1 MKTKKRNFKET
12 TKSLFL
18 TYTVIPIF
26 ILVILFFI
34 FTITIF
40 KVILIHDTTQASS
53 HIEEKMSS
61 VNQQYR
67 KEVNRIAALPDVTHY
82 LKTLSHSNLVFEE
95 FYHFN
100 NQQQVKSIFNLF
112 DGNGQLLLSSANTV
126 NDASMENLTVILRQL
141 QKDPKKLI
149 IAAGKNQYS
158 HGKVT
163 VLSFAK
169 AIIDDGRVIGFVI
182 FQLNEEDLLN
192 LVFAENADIAV
203 ITDPFDTIVVSTNSI
218 VKGLI
223 NKFSPLYT
231 SDSHVQIK
239 DATFYISEKQTND
252 HFKIYTL
259 KKTNISS
266 IVVWIYFLFVSL
278 IGFVFYFL
286 VKHLAEK
293 MSSKNVQ
300 SIETLLSAVSR
311 LQTGDLKAYVKMD
324 TGDEF
329 EVLGDQYN
337 VMLDNLNQLTQRN
350 RELAE
355 IRRVNEIKFLQSQF
369 NPHFLFN
376 VLETLRYTML
386 MDTNQAQNIILTLSK
401 LLRYSLRNEAK
412 DVLFKVD
419 LDYIV
424 DYLRLHKYRF
434 GDRLQYE
441 IDIPDEIKQ
450 IFVPKL
456 LLQPIIENAI
466 KYGYQGKTHLK
477 VVIKG
482 EVSEGDM
489 ILTVCDNGSGMEDAK
504 LTQITALLQEP
515 QGTPEQ
521 IGLYNTHR
529 KIALLYGEGY
539 GLTIRSVLGQGTE
552 VIIKLPVDKG
562 EGQDV

>member
-1 MKTKKRNFKET
+1 MKTKKRNFKES

-26 ILVILFFI
+26 ILVVLFFI
-34 FTITIF
+34 FTILVF
-40 KVILIHDTTQASS
+40 KVKLIDDTTQAAS
-53 HIEEKMSS
+53 HIEEKMDA
-61 VNQQYR
+61 VNQHYR
-67 KEVNRIAALPDVTHY
+67 KEVNRLSTLPAVTNY
-82 LKTLSHSNLVFEE
+82 MKTLGHSNLVFEE
-95 FYHFN
+95 FYQFN
-100 NQQQVKSIFNLF
+100 NKQQVKSVFHLFN
-112 DGNGQLLLSSANTV
+112 GNGQLLLSSTNTV
-126 NDASMENLTVILRQL
+126 NDAVMENIAVLIRQMEKSPNKVIV
-141 QKDPKKLI
+141 D
-149 IAAGKNQYS
+149 AGKNQFS

-169 AIIDDGRVIGFVI
+169 AVIENERVLGYVV
-182 FQLNEEDLLN
+182 FQLSEEDLLN

-223 NKFSPLYT
+223 NKFNPLYT
-231 SDSHVQIK
+231 SDSHVEIK
-239 DATFYISEKQTND
+239 DETFYISEKQTKD

-259 KKTNISS
+259 KKTEVSP
-266 IVVWIYFLFVSL
+266 IVIWLYLLFIIL
-278 IGFVFYFL
+278 IGIVFYFL

-311 LQTGDLKAYVKMD
+311 LQTGDMKAYVKMD

-329 EVLGDQYN
+329 EVLADQYN
-337 VMLDNLNQLTQRN
+337 VMLDNLNELTRKNQ
-350 RELAE
+350 ELAE

-386 MDTNQAQNIILTLSK
+386 MDTKQAQDIILTLSK

-419 LDYIV
+419 LDYII
-424 DYLRLHKYRF
+424 DYLRLHKFRF
-434 GDRLQYE
+434 QDRLQYD
-441 IDIPDEIKQ
+441 IDIPEEIKQ

-466 KYGYQGKTHLK
+466 KYGYQGKTHLQL
-477 VVIKG
+477 VIKG
-482 EVSEGDM
+482 EVSEGNI
-489 ILTVCDNGSGMEDAK
+489 ILSVSDNGSGIEDEK
-504 LTQITALLQEP
+504 LNQIRAGLKEP

-521 IGLYNTHR
+521 IGLFNTHR
-529 KIALLYGEGY
+529 KLVLLYGEGY
-539 GLTIRSVLGQGTE
+539 GVTIASVPGQGTE